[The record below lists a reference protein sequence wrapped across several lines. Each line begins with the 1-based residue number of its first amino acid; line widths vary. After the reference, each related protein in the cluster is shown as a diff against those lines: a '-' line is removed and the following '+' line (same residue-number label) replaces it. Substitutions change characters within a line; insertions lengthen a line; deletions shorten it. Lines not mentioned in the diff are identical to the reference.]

1 MAHEQRT
8 FGWIQNPSSTENLK
22 NVVSI
27 FLQVTTVQEQ
37 IIKHLQFLRK
47 HNFLANDALYDTFV
61 EALKQER
68 ISYSLLKG
76 KGSGGKK
83 RSEAKCSG
91 LAQAVINGQKTITV
105 TEGKY
110 TQFIK
115 KPYTDDWTADGF
127 LRWAV
132 SLGFL
137 DYNYDDDTCS
147 ITDLGTRLL
156 LTPDE
161 EYEKEILGTAYLA
174 YPPVCRILGIL
185 SDGGH
190 YTKFELGKQLGFTDE
205 AGFTSIPQNIWV
217 QAYEQGTPVEKKK
230 LRANVEGSSDK
241 YARMICAWLVNIGWV
256 KKSPKQV
263 TETIGG
269 EQYTTTI
276 NSAFTITAEG
286 LRNYKRAI
294 GKSKL
299 ARVPKIVY
307 REMLASKAPN
317 VEFLRTRRAYIL
329 KYIGG
334 TNKRTMQQIIDY
346 LQTKCFETNAA
357 TIRDDIKG
365 FINIGLNIQE
375 QSDTLHLQD
384 DIVKLVIPT
393 QVVQTEIQSEQSII
407 KERVRT
413 KLNHIDH
420 KYLALIDFS
429 FEPKKESKISKND
442 SEKKGYTNFEIFTI
456 DLFTNELDFIGKHL
470 GGGSKPDGIISYK
483 ERGVIIDNKAYGAGF
498 SITTH
503 LKDEMT
509 RYVLEN
515 IDRRAA
521 RNPNQWWNNF
531 ESYVNVFSFLFIAS
545 MFKGNIDNELTKI
558 KESTG
563 VSGGALSVENLLYFA
578 DAIKGGSISKETFLN
593 RINQNTEVIY

>member
-8 FGWIQNPSSTENLK
+8 FGWIQNPSSTNNLK
-22 NVVSI
+22 NVVSL
-27 FLQVTTVQEQ
+27 FVPESEFCKYMAE
-37 IIKHLQFLRK
+37 KHLPLLR
-47 HNFLANDALYDTFV
+47 DAKLFHTDDLYDKFII
-61 EALKQER
+61 ALKQTE

-76 KGSGGKK
+76 KGAGKGGRKN
-83 RSEAKCSG
+83 AKCSG
-91 LAQAVINGQKTITV
+91 LAQAAIIGQQKYKYSVNGNAI
-105 TEGKY
+105 EM
-110 TQFIK
+110 K
-115 KPYTDDWTADGF
+115 KPYIDDWSADGF
-127 LRWAV
+127 LRWAI

-137 DYNYDDDTCS
+137 DYNYEHDTCS
-147 ITDLGTRLL
+147 V
-156 LTPDE
+156 TPVGKQFVLATSE
-161 EYEKEILGTAYLA
+161 IEKEILGTAYLS

-217 QAYEQGTPVEKKK
+217 QAYEQGTPDDKKE

-317 VEFLRTRRAYIL
+317 VEYLRTRRAYIL
-329 KYIGG
+329 RYIGG
-334 TNKRTMQQIIDY
+334 TSKRSMQQIIDY
-346 LQTKCFETNAA
+346 LQTKGFETNAA
-357 TIRDDIKG
+357 TIRDDVKG

-375 QSDTLHLQD
+375 QSDTFHLQD
-384 DIVKLVIPT
+384 DILKLVIPT
-393 QVVQTEIQSEQSII
+393 QAVQTEIQSEQATI
-407 KERVRT
+407 KERVRE

-420 KYLALIDFS
+420 KYLTLIDYS
-429 FEPKKESKISKND
+429 FQGND
-442 SEKKGYTNFEIFTI
+442 SREFEIFTI
-456 DLFTNELDFIGKHL
+456 DLFTNELQFIGKHL
-470 GGGSKPDGIISYK
+470 GGTRKPDGIISYNH
-483 ERGVIIDNKAYGAGF
+483 RGVIIDNKAYSKGF
-498 SITTH
+498 TISRH
-503 LKDEMT
+503 MADEMI
-509 RYVLEN
+509 RYVQEN
-515 IDRRAA
+515 TE
-521 RNPNQWWNNF
+521 RNESRNNNKWWNTF
-531 ESYVNVFSFLFIAS
+531 SADASMFSFLFIS
-545 MFKGNIDNELTKI
+545 SLFRGNVAEALNGIKQATK
-558 KESTG
+558 TN
-563 VSGGALSVENLLYFA
+563 GGAINTENLLYFA
-578 DAIKGGSISKETFLN
+578 DAIKGGSISKETFLE

>member
-22 NVVSI
+22 KVVSI
-27 FLQVTTVQEQ
+27 FLQATSTQEK

-47 HNFLANDALYDTFV
+47 HDFLANDALYDTFTD
-61 EALKQER
+61 ALKQDR
-68 ISYSLLKG
+68 ISYALLKG
-76 KGSGGKK
+76 KGSGNGT
-83 RSEAKCSG
+83 RAEAKCSG
-91 LAQAVINGQKTITV
+91 LAQAVIIGQKTITY
-105 TEGKY
+105 TENGSTY
-110 TQFIK
+110 FIK

-156 LTPDE
+156 LTPDD
-161 EYEKEILGTAYLA
+161 EYEKEILGTAYLS

-190 YTKFELGKQLGFTDE
+190 YTKFELGRQLGFTDE

-217 QAYEQGTPVEKKK
+217 QAYEQGTADEKKE

-241 YARMICAWLVNIGWV
+241 YARMICAWLANIGWV
-256 KKSPKQV
+256 KKAPKQV
-263 TETIGG
+263 TETLGG

-286 LRNYKRAI
+286 LKNYKRAI
-294 GKSKL
+294 GKSSL

-307 REMLASKAPN
+307 REMLASKAAN
-317 VEFLRTRRAYIL
+317 VEYLRTRRSYIL

-334 TNKRTMQQIIDY
+334 TTKHTMQQIIDQ
-346 LQTKCFETNAA
+346 LQTKGFETNVA
-357 TIRDDIKG
+357 TIKDDIKG

-375 QSDTLHLQD
+375 QADTFHLQD

-393 QVVQTEIQSEQSII
+393 QAVQTEIQSEQAII
-407 KERVRT
+407 KERVRA

-420 KYLALIDFS
+420 KYLTLIDYS
-429 FEPKKESKISKND
+429 FQGKDCTE
-442 SEKKGYTNFEIFTI
+442 FEIFTI
-456 DLFTNELDFIGKHL
+456 DLFTNELQFIGKHM
-470 GGGSKPDGIISYK
+470 GGTRKPDGIIAHNQ
-483 ERGVIIDNKAYGAGF
+483 RGVIIDNKAYSKGF
-498 SITTH
+498 TISRH
-503 LKDEMT
+503 MADEMI
-509 RYVLEN
+509 RYVQEN
-515 IDRRAA
+515 TERSAE
-521 RNPNQWWNNF
+521 RNSNKWWDNF
-531 ESYVNVFSFLFIAS
+531 SADVQLFSFLFIS
-545 MFKGNIDNELTKI
+545 SLFRGNVSEALNGIKQATK
-558 KESTG
+558 TN
-563 VSGGALSVENLLYFA
+563 GGAINTENLLYFA
-578 DAIKGGSISKETFLN
+578 DAIKGGSITKETFLD